1 MSCAYDCCAAAGE
14 GVAKGSVEHRAVL
27 TSAAPT
33 SPGSQ
38 AEASSLALRN
48 SALVSAHTALPYI
61 LDPVS
66 PPWLGLMG
74 GGLGW
79 GWGEKLD

>member
-1 MSCAYDCCAAAGE
+1 MVARECNVPAGWQRGLWNME
-14 GVAKGSVEHRAVL
+14 SPHFCL
-27 TSAAPT
+27 TT
-33 SPGSQ
+33 PGSQ

-66 PPWLGLMG
+66 PPWLGPMG

-79 GWGEKLD
+79 GWGEKPD